1 MIATLTLMLLV
12 ATDGGAPPRE
22 EVLSLITR
30 QVAAWN
36 RGDLEAFCE
45 LYADDA
51 VFVSPPREPR
61 PDAGVTG
68 SDGVT
73 RGRAE
78 VLARYKRRY
87 PDGKA
92 MGQLSLTPHDVRETA
107 DAVSVSAKWTLRYPD
122 KPALSG
128 NTVVVLLR
136 TKAGWRIVHDASM

>member
-1 MIATLTLMLLV
+1 MRSLALILAL
-12 ATDGGAPPRE
+12 AAGAGAGPRD
-22 EVLSLITR
+22 EVLALVQQ

-36 RGDLEAFCE
+36 RGDLETFCAT
-45 LYADDA
+45 YAEDA
-51 VFVSPPREPR
+51 VFVTPPRAAN
-61 PDAGVTG
+61 PDAGVAA

-78 VLARYKRRY
+78 VLARYKKRY

-92 MGQLSLTPHDVRETA
+92 MGQLTIEPHDVRETKE
-107 DAVSVSAKWTLRYPD
+107 AVSISAKWTLRYPD

-128 NTVVVLLR
+128 NTVIVLVK

>member
-1 MIATLTLMLLV
+1 MLGLALTLVV
-12 ATDGGAPPRE
+12 AADGGPAPRD
-22 EVLSLITR
+22 EVLALVSQ

-36 RGDLEAFCE
+36 RGDLERFCSV
-45 LYADDA
+45 YADDA
-51 VFVSPPREPR
+51 VFVSPPRAGNA
-61 PDAGVTG
+61 DAGVAA

-78 VLARYKRRY
+78 VLARYKKRY

-92 MGQLSLTPHDVRETA
+92 MGQLAIDPYDVRETK

-128 NTVVVLLR
+128 NTVIVLTR
-136 TKAGWRIVHDASM
+136 TKDGWRIVHDASM